1 MAKLRLCVI
10 LITLVFLSFFLYSE
24 PRPLIATS
32 VNNAAS
38 AKDSGSGEEHDDVL
52 PWLSSLFIERNSHKT
67 TRLSPGGP
75 DPRHH

>member
-10 LITLVFLSFFLYSE
+10 LITL